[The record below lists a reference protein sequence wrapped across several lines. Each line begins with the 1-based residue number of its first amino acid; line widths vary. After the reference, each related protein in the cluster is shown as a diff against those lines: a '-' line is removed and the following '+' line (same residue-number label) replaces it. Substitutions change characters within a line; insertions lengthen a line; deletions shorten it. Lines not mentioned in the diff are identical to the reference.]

1 MWIWPFTSILCL
13 VVSQALYLNSLGVIT
28 VYYHHLLAKWHK
40 IRASENLKMT
50 PMGSELEEREEEDG
64 QMGALKLF
72 VTELKTDSGESLF
85 EDNQ

>member
-1 MWIWPFTSILCL
+1 
-13 VVSQALYLNSLGVIT
+13 
-28 VYYHHLLAKWHK
+28 
-40 IRASENLKMT
+40 MT